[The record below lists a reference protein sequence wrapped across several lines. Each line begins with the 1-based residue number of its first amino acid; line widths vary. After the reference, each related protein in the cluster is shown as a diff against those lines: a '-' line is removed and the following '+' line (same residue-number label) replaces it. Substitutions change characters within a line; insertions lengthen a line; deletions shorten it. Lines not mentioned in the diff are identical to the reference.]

1 MNISAEEFHIH
12 FISYANIPFK
22 AGIYASDLS
31 IDWGDGTSSILK
43 EKQYFNIVH
52 HYQQEGLFHIKI
64 SGHRISNLNVS
75 RLNLVELQLEHSP
88 SLEYLNCSINELKE
102 LDLSSCPALEELHC
116 NSNNLQT
123 LDLSSNP
130 KLMQLNVSYNLLE
143 TLDLS
148 LCPKLQ
154 SLYCSFNHLTSV
166 CLNHCRDILYIDLC
180 NNLLNKEKLDLLFSQ
195 LPHRTKRAMIYYLEN
210 PGSEFSD
217 YHLLKLKNWD

>member
-1 MNISAEEFHIH
+1 MS
-12 FISYANIPFK
+12 
-22 AGIYASDLS
+22 
-31 IDWGDGTSSILK
+31 
-43 EKQYFNIVH
+43 
-52 HYQQEGLFHIKI
+52 
-64 SGHRISNLNVS
+64 
-75 RLNLVELQLEHSP
+75 LNLVDLQLEHCP

-102 LDLSSCPALEELHC
+102 LDLSPCPALEELHC

>member
-75 RLNLVELQLEHSP
+75 RLNLVDLQLEHCP

-166 CLNHCRDILYIDLC
+166 CLNHCRDCLLYTSPSPRD
-180 NNLLNKEKLDLLFSQ
+180 
-195 LPHRTKRAMIYYLEN
+195 A
-210 PGSEFSD
+210 
-217 YHLLKLKNWD
+217 